1 MCDRFAVLMFIFL
14 TLLVPVSIGMV
25 GTDELRLC
33 IDLIAEQPRIDAGL
47 SRTDGDEMERPPRI
61 IPAVSKDQA
70 DVGRA
75 SGNPVCHSYSIGGSG
90 YCPTAEP
97 QLD

>member
-1 MCDRFAVLMFIFL
+1 M
-14 TLLVPVSIGMV
+14 PVSIGLV
-25 GTDELRLC
+25 CTVELRLC
-33 IDLIAEQPRIDAGL
+33 FDLIAEQPRIEVAS

-75 SGNPVCHSYSIGGSG
+75 GGNPVSHSYSIHNSG
-90 YCPTAEP
+90 
-97 QLD
+97 